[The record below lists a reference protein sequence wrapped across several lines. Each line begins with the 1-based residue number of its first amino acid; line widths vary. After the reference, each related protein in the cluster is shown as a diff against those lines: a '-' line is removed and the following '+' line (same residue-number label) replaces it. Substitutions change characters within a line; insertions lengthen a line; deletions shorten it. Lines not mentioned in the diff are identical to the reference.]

1 MYADGGCGDG
11 ELRTAGCGYLWRYRD
26 RGEEAVEGGG
36 VELFEA
42 SKTVLLERVQSG
54 GGGKVHRGGTTLEP
68 VAAEIEVAFLLE
80 LFQS

>member
-42 SKTVLLERVQSG
+42 RKLFSLKGSRV
-54 GGGKVHRGGTTLEP
+54 VVEVRFI
-68 VAAEIEVAFLLE
+68 AEGQPWNQWQRRLR
-80 LFQS
+80 